1 MVKKARKSTSK
12 ATKPTNRSGMLPG
25 QYRKRSTVYV
35 ERLRKADEET
45 RYTDEDMMRTD
56 AYIVHTNRLD
66 GDFAHTVELNGV
78 MMRLPGKVV
87 ERLESQKAAI
97 TKEAKRDRDAERSA
111 KMKGTR
117 PAFLKDVEEAVIE
130 AERKQD
136 LEGS

>member
-12 ATKPTNRSGMLPG
+12 ATKPKNRSGMLPG

-35 ERLRKADEET
+35 ERLRGADEAT
-45 RYTDEDMMRTD
+45 RYTNEDMMRTD

-66 GDFAHTVELNGV
+66 GDFTHTVELNGV